1 MNVED
6 LIAVLHAFLETFN
19 VCEHHMTVW
28 ASIL

>member
-19 VCEHHMTVW
+19 VCEHHMTV
-28 ASIL
+28 

>member
-6 LIAVLHAFLETFN
+6 LIAVLHAALETID
-19 VCEHHMTVW
+19 VCGHMTVW